1 MDTKIAVRFYDNNK
15 FGTTYAKGLYR
26 KAVFNGTAD
35 LQQPNTKY
43 LLDMLSYDDWENSA
57 KTNED
62 MRALELAEDLIE
74 AKPKADWLCSFIKRF
89 DSNGNKSPVMGFC
102 IFDLDTHQLTLAIND
117 AAHGIVEAWQLEA
130 KPCKS
135 SSNGKKVPQLLATNA
150 ELT

>member
-1 MDTKIAVRFYDNNK
+1 MEKKIAVRFYDNNK

-74 AKPKADWLCSFIKRF
+74 ARPKADWLCSFIKRF
-89 DSNGNKSPVMGFC
+89 DSNGNKSSVKGFC
-102 IFDLDTHQLTLAIND
+102 MFDLDTKQLILAIDD
-117 AAHGIVEAWQLEA
+117 AVT
-130 KPCKS
+130 S
-135 SSNGKKVPQLLATNA
+135 VTV
-150 ELT
+150 